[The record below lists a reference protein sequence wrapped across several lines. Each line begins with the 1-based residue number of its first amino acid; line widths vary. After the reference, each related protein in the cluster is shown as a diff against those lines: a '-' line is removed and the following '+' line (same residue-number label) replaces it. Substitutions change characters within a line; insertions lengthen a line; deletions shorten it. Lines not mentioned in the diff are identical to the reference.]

1 MTLAR
6 RLLPALVVLAL
17 GAAACGGDTAQEEPS
32 SAASEQESAAGSES
46 GSGSAPGDLG
56 LAEEGTL
63 VVGSDINFEPF
74 EFVENGENTGFDIEL
89 MNEIASRLGLEVEY
103 VNTSFDTIFTQLAS
117 GDFDAIVSAIT
128 ITEERQETIA
138 FTDPYFAANQ
148 AIAAPVDS
156 DIAGPDDLAGL
167 DVGVQAGTTGLDY
180 ATENFTEA
188 TIQEFPT
195 SDAAFT
201 ALGAGQI
208 DAVFIDLPVVAAQAA
223 SDDAVTLAAEVDTDE
238 RYGIGVQQDNT
249 ALVEAINTQLEEII
263 ADGTYEQ
270 LYGNWFED
278 DVPDE
283 FAAS

>member
-1 MTLAR
+1 M
-6 RLLPALVVLAL
+6 LPALLTALVL
-17 GAAACGGDTAQEEPS
+17 GAAACGGDAAETP
-32 SAASEQESAAGSES
+32 SAAPSDTGAAGGSEAG
-46 GSGSAPGDLG
+46 GSEAASGDLG

-74 EFVENGENTGFDIEL
+74 EFVEDGENKGFDIEL

-103 VNTSFDTIFTQLAS
+103 VNTSFDTIFTQLAA
-117 GDFDAIVSAIT
+117 GDFDAIISAIT
-128 ITEERQETIA
+128 ITEEREQTIA
-138 FTDPYFAANQ
+138 FSDPYFAANQ
-148 AIAAPVDS
+148 AIAAPADS
-156 DIAGPDDLAGL
+156 DIAGPEDLAGL

-208 DAVFIDLPVVAAQAA
+208 DAVFIDLPVVAAQAEA
-223 SDDAVTLAAEVDTDE
+223 DDAVVLAAEVDTDE

-249 ALVEAINTQLEEII
+249 ALVEAINTQLEAII
-263 ADGTYEQ
+263 ADGTYEE
-270 LYGNWFED
+270 LYGNWFEG

-283 FAAS
+283 FAAG

>member
-1 MTLAR
+1 MDTRR
-6 RLLPALVVLAL
+6 RLLAALLLSLAL
-17 GAAACGGDTAQEEPS
+17 GAAACGGETAEEEPS
-32 SAASEQESAAGSES
+32 GAASAGSEA
-46 GSGSAPGDLG
+46 GSEGGSEAAGDLG
-56 LAEEGTL
+56 LAEEGTI

-74 EFVENGENTGFDIEL
+74 EFVEGGENMGFDIAL
-89 MNEIASRLGLEVEY
+89 LDEIASRLGVEAEY

-117 GDFDAIVSAIT
+117 GDFDAIISAIT

-148 AIAAPVDS
+148 AIAAPADS

-208 DAVFIDLPVVAAQAA
+208 DAVFIDLPVVAAQAE
-223 SDDAVTLAAEVDTDE
+223 SDDAVVLAAEVDTDE
-238 RYGIGVQQDNT
+238 RYGIGVQQENT
-249 ALVEAINTQLEEII
+249 GLVEAMNTQLSDII
-263 ADGTYEQ
+263 ADGTYAE
-270 LYGNWFED
+270 LYGAWFEGE
-278 DVPDE
+278 PPEE
-283 FAAS
+283 FRAS